1 MAAYQVNITIAAGCS
16 FRQEF
21 TLTNPDRSPVNLTGS
36 SFTGALSKYERALN
50 ADLSTSAEPVFERIY
65 FNCEIVNAEKGV
77 YCIKLTAE
85 QTTKLLEGKYLYNVV
100 MRNINGE
107 LIPAV
112 SGLAFVQVAFG
123 APFEEIIVVEKQTD
137 TNIASNNGLVSGGG
151 Y

>member
-1 MAAYQVNITIAAGCS
+1 MAAYQVNITISAGCS
-16 FRQEF
+16 FKQEF

-50 ADLSTSAEPVFERIY
+50 ANLSTSAEPVFERIY
-65 FNCEIVNAEKGV
+65 FNCEIVNAELGV

-100 MRNINGE
+100 MRNVNGE
-107 LIPAV
+107 TFPT
-112 SGLAFVQVAFG
+112 VQ
-123 APFEEIIVVEKQTD
+123 
-137 TNIASNNGLVSGGG
+137 GLVFVDISFGHPVEELVVVDVVDGTNQATTSA

>member
-1 MAAYQVNITIAAGCS
+1 MAAYQVNITISAGCS

-50 ADLSTSAEPVFERIY
+50 ADLSTSEVPVFERIY
-65 FNCEIVNAEKGV
+65 FNCEIVNAELGV

-100 MRNINGE
+100 MRNVNGE
-107 LIPAV
+107 TFPTV
-112 SGLAFVQVAFG
+112 QGLAFVDISFG
-123 APFEEIIVVEKQTD
+123 HPVDEVIVIDVVDETSQT
-137 TNIASNNGLVSGGG
+137 TTSV